1 MTKGRGLAVRVSS
14 HPSRPCWE
22 LAFVRS
28 LFRELTFVHSPLRH
42 AALPGSLLSS
52 QLWLAAWN
60 AHLLRIRDRADV
72 SSTSDCASTHVPCA
86 QNLKFRI
93 GERPRCLSAH
103 SRFRSD
109 PQCLSRP
116 EVSSSGILYC

>member
-60 AHLLRIRDRADV
+60 AHLLRIRDMADG
-72 SSTSDCASTHVPCA
+72 SSTSGCASTHVP
-86 QNLKFRI
+86 
-93 GERPRCLSAH
+93 
-103 SRFRSD
+103 RSEEHTSELQS
-109 PQCLSRP
+109 PMYLVCRL
-116 EVSSSGILYC
+116 L

>member
-52 QLWLAAWN
+52 QLSLAAWN
-60 AHLLRIRDRADV
+60 AHLLRIRDRADG
-72 SSTSDCASTHVPCA
+72 SSTSDCASTHVPRVH
-86 QNLKFRI
+86 NLKSRI
-93 GERPRCLSAH
+93 AERQRRPPARTRVRKDLQLRH
-103 SRFRSD
+103 
-109 PQCLSRP
+109 RP
-116 EVSSSGILYC
+116 E

>member
-28 LFRELTFVHSPLRH
+28 LFRELTFAHSPLRH

-52 QLWLAAWN
+52 QLCLAAWN
-60 AHLLRIRDRADV
+60 AHLLRIRARADV
-72 SSTSDCASTHVPCA
+72 YSTYVSASTDVRRA
-86 QNLKFRI
+86 QALKFTI
-93 GERPRCLSAH
+93 GVRPH
-103 SRFRSD
+103 S
-109 PQCLSRP
+109 
-116 EVSSSGILYC
+116 

>member
-60 AHLLRIRDRADV
+60 AHLLRIRDMADV
-72 SSTSDCASTHVPCA
+72 SSILDCASTHVPDV
-86 QNLKFRI
+86 QSLKFRI
-93 GERPRCLSAH
+93 GVYPRCPTARK
-103 SRFRSD
+103 RFRRD
-109 PQCLSRP
+109 PQ
-116 EVSSSGILYC
+116 

>member
-14 HPSRPCWE
+14 HPSRPFWE

-42 AALPGSLLSS
+42 AALPGSLLAS

-60 AHLLRIRDRADV
+60 AHLLRIRDIADV
-72 SSTSDCASTHVPCA
+72 YNILEYASTHVHALQSLKLRICVYQRA
-86 QNLKFRI
+86 Q
-93 GERPRCLSAH
+93 
-103 SRFRSD
+103 
-109 PQCLSRP
+109 
-116 EVSSSGILYC
+116 

>member
-1 MTKGRGLAVRVSS
+1 MTKGRGLAAQVSS
-14 HPSRPCWE
+14 RPSRPCWE

-60 AHLLRIRDRADV
+60 AHLLRIRDMADG
-72 SSTSDCASTHVPCA
+72 SSPSGCASNNFPYA
-86 QNLKFRI
+86 QSLNLRI
-93 GERPRCLSAH
+93 GSHPHCLPA
-103 SRFRSD
+103 RKL
-109 PQCLSRP
+109 C
-116 EVSSSGILYC
+116 